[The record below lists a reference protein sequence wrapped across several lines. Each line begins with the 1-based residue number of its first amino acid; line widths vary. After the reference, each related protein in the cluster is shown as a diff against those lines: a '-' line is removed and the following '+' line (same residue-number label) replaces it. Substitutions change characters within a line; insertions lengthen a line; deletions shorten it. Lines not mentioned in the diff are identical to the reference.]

1 MLKQLRRKF
10 ILINMLLVSLVLL
23 VVLTVQMVTAWR
35 QVTAQSEEALRRAVL
50 WGESGPDRWQV
61 GGAIIGGDSPLMV
74 PVFCVIFNWDGT
86 VSMVLDHGCNVVP
99 SGVRSPDWRR
109 RPGHFEGIGPTV
121 FTGGHGRKP
130 ADRLC

>member
-74 PVFCVIFNWDGT
+74 PV
-86 VSMVLDHGCNVVP
+86 DHGCNVVP

-109 RPGHFEGIGPTV
+109 RPGHFGGIGPTV

>member
-86 VSMVLDHGCNVVP
+86 VSMVLDNYV
-99 SGVRSPDWRR
+99 
-109 RPGHFEGIGPTV
+109 
-121 FTGGHGRKP
+121 
-130 ADRLC
+130 

>member
-50 WGESGPDRWQV
+50 WGESGPDPLCFNIWLITETSIPTA
-61 GGAIIGGDSPLMV
+61 AILKINSTSISYPLYYYY
-74 PVFCVIFNWDGT
+74 
-86 VSMVLDHGCNVVP
+86 
-99 SGVRSPDWRR
+99 R
-109 RPGHFEGIGPTV
+109 
-121 FTGGHGRKP
+121 
-130 ADRLC
+130 